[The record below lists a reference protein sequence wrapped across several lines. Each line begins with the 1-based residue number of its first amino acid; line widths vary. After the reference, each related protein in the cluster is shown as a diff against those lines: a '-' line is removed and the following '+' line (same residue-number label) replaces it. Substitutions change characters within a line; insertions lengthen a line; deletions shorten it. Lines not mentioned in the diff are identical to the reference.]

1 MSELNKIVEKYID
14 FEKRLR
20 AFMDTICA
28 QHCRNCDDVCCR
40 QEFCRETIE
49 SPFLSL
55 LREKAPP
62 LETYSSEFGWLTE
75 TGCALCMGR
84 APVCYE
90 FLCTDILASQKTK
103 FDRSMIKVLSALI
116 NHLGKNALGPRH
128 LVEILH
134 KEDLHRLRLAR
145 FEKRLNDAEA
155 GLNVVTTY
163 LRNQSFDGRYLP
175 ILVRITPSQVYVS
188 KDFAKDEHRKQ
199 KSIFNN

>member
-1 MSELNKIVEKYID
+1 MSELKKIVKKYID

-20 AFMDTICA
+20 AVMERICA
-28 QHCRNCDDVCCR
+28 KHCGNCHNVCCR
-40 QEFCRETIE
+40 QEFCQETIE
-49 SPFLSL
+49 SPFLTL

-62 LETYSSEFGWLTE
+62 LTTYNSEFGWLTE
-75 TGCALCMGR
+75 SGCALSIGR

-103 FDRSMIKVLSALI
+103 FDRSMIKILSTLI

-145 FEKRLNDAEA
+145 FEKRLKDAEA

-163 LRNQSFDGRYLP
+163 LRNQSFDGVYLP
-175 ILVRITPSQVYVS
+175 IHAKIPSSQVYVS
-188 KDFAKDEHRKQ
+188 KDFA
-199 KSIFNN
+199 